1 MKFIQSAQKMFK
13 LEANSGVK
21 EFDILEM
28 QTLFIQDD
36 TSHLANSSGS
46 SVYFGI
52 KVTVLSGNVPK
63 VHI

>member
-1 MKFIQSAQKMFK
+1 MFK

-52 KVTVLSGNVPK
+52 KVTVLSRNVPK